1 MQNQKYYTNLSS
13 MDWISGYRLP
23 SNSDLK
29 CDDDHHG
36 GGAGVQHASV
46 VGGPTG
52 GALGSGSS
60 GPLTN
65 NTNSNS
71 SSPSMLGMWAAAVAN
86 TPLKVETAD
95 HHGNGSLVG
104 NSVVVGTLPS
114 KSSSSSSTGM
124 SAPGSIKAQIEI
136 IPCKVCGDKSSGVHY
151 GVITCEGC
159 KGFFRRS
166 QSSVVNYQCP
176 RQKNCI
182 VDRVNRN
189 RCQFC
194 RLQKCLAL
202 GMSRDAVK
210 FGRMSKKQREKV
222 EDEVRY
228 HKEMNNQ
235 QSGGGGALT
244 PSGRSSHN
252 GNSPDS
258 SCFDTQQQPSSTD
271 MSYEGGGATS
281 GFSYGSD
288 LSPYNGGY
296 TFTNIPPPPHPP
308 PPPPQQQHP
317 QPGSEWTDYGNV
329 DSTTSP
335 FDSRSTPLDIPNPNN
350 TNSSNSNNNNNN
362 NNSSNSG
369 GIHGAP
375 GPPESR
381 IPSTSTASTSSSSS
395 SSSSSSTSTSTTTTS
410 SSGSASRH
418 NNNNT
423 STAAIPKAESPS
435 TLVAVPGMKHPSQT
449 SYGSSNRIGMTI
461 KQEVTDMISG
471 QTHLEGREEEDPL
484 SMGYDVDSTSNFAT
498 HQPSKSHHHLQPPPH
513 PPSLHPSHHQPNH
526 PSHHHPHPAV
536 QQQQPPVH
544 TQHHQPQA
552 QQHPGHHH
560 HPSGSFSSGMHN
572 NHELY
577 LLQEELQNDPD
588 RIGVLLTN
596 SIFEA
601 HTRTSLLTRSQIHEQ
616 CKQGVDQVKLYT
628 FKNMSQE
635 ELWLCAAQ
643 KLTNVIQQII
653 EFAKMVPGFMKFPQ
667 DDQITLLKGGAF
679 ELAVIRMSRYFDL
692 SQNAV
697 LFFDIM
703 LPMESFMTTG
713 DTGEMNLVNQ
723 IFDLAKGFA
732 ELQLSEVTLAL
743 YSAYILLQEDR
754 TGLKSVEEIRKLNQ
768 AVFQTLQR
776 ELTNRPPM
784 VPTKG
789 DVSVLTKLLNK
800 RHTLREINFLHTEAL
815 TRFRSGNGSMIEFPA
830 LYRELFSSDHPS

>member
-1 MQNQKYYTNLSS
+1 MVNLLENKMATSSSNTDPKTGVVKIEVLDELFGYGWDEQPSKQPYYSPPTSTTSGPNSLLHNNNNNNNNNGDKI
-13 MDWISGYRLP
+13 MDKVVLGHP
-23 SNSDLK
+23 DTTT
-29 CDDDHHG
+29 
-36 GGAGVQHASV
+36 AS
-46 VGGPTG
+46 PIH
-52 GALGSGSS
+52 GSS
-60 GPLTN
+60 IVTSKN
-65 NTNSNS
+65 HSKKAS
-71 SSPSMLGMWAAAVAN
+71 F
-86 TPLKVETAD
+86 TAK
-95 HHGNGSLVG
+95 
-104 NSVVVGTLPS
+104 T
-114 KSSSSSSTGM
+114 
-124 SAPGSIKAQIEI
+124 QIEI

-369 GIHGAP
+369 GIHRAP

-435 TLVAVPGMKHPSQT
+435 TLVAVP
-449 SYGSSNRIGMTI
+449 
-461 KQEVTDMISG
+461 
-471 QTHLEGREEEDPL
+471 
-484 SMGYDVDSTSNFAT
+484 
-498 HQPSKSHHHLQPPPH
+498 
-513 PPSLHPSHHQPNH
+513 
-526 PSHHHPHPAV
+526 
-536 QQQQPPVH
+536 
-544 TQHHQPQA
+544 
-552 QQHPGHHH
+552 
-560 HPSGSFSSGMHN
+560 
-572 NHELY
+572 
-577 LLQEELQNDPD
+577 DPD

>member
-1 MQNQKYYTNLSS
+1 MATSSSNTDPKTGVVKIEVLDELFGYGWDEQPSKQPYYSPPTSTTSGPNSLLHNNNNNNNNNGDKI
-13 MDWISGYRLP
+13 MDKVVLGHP
-23 SNSDLK
+23 DTTT
-29 CDDDHHG
+29 
-36 GGAGVQHASV
+36 AS
-46 VGGPTG
+46 PIH
-52 GALGSGSS
+52 GSS
-60 GPLTN
+60 IV
-65 NTNSNS
+65 S
-71 SSPSMLGMWAAAVAN
+71 SKNHSKKASF
-86 TPLKVETAD
+86 TAK
-95 HHGNGSLVG
+95 
-104 NSVVVGTLPS
+104 T
-114 KSSSSSSTGM
+114 
-124 SAPGSIKAQIEI
+124 QIEI
-136 IPCKVCGDKSSGVHY
+136 IPCK
-151 GVITCEGC
+151 
-159 KGFFRRS
+159 
-166 QSSVVNYQCP
+166 SSVVNYQCP

-350 TNSSNSNNNNNN
+350 TNMEGSMEHR
-362 NNSSNSG
+362 G
-369 GIHGAP
+369 RQRAGYLQPVLHQP
-375 GPPESR
+375 RHPHPVHHPPPLPLLR
-381 IPSTSTASTSSSSS
+381 PQLHHR
-395 SSSSSSTSTSTTTTS
+395 
-410 SSGSASRH
+410 GSASRH

-461 KQEVTDMISG
+461 KTRG
-471 QTHLEGREEEDPL
+471 N
-484 SMGYDVDSTSNFAT
+484 GYDFRTNASRRTRRGGSA
-498 HQPSKSHHHLQPPPH
+498 LYG
-513 PPSLHPSHHQPNH
+513 
-526 PSHHHPHPAV
+526 
-536 QQQQPPVH
+536 
-544 TQHHQPQA
+544 PQA

-800 RHTLREINFLHTEAL
+800 RHTLREINFLHTEGPNTIPVSDA
-815 TRFRSGNGSMIEFPA
+815 RIVSMISRLSTAMKKIFFVEGA
-830 LYRELFSSDHPS
+830 

>member
-369 GIHGAP
+369 GIHRAP

-435 TLVAVPGMKHPSQT
+435 TLVAVP
-449 SYGSSNRIGMTI
+449 
-461 KQEVTDMISG
+461 
-471 QTHLEGREEEDPL
+471 
-484 SMGYDVDSTSNFAT
+484 
-498 HQPSKSHHHLQPPPH
+498 
-513 PPSLHPSHHQPNH
+513 
-526 PSHHHPHPAV
+526 
-536 QQQQPPVH
+536 
-544 TQHHQPQA
+544 
-552 QQHPGHHH
+552 
-560 HPSGSFSSGMHN
+560 
-572 NHELY
+572 
-577 LLQEELQNDPD
+577 DPD